1 MGKNL
6 VPLFGIRCDEKTMEK
21 MGHIAKQNTRSRN
34 EEIVHALKEYIKN
47 YEKTHGEIATDKSL
61 RGGGRRVRRVKKIT
75 FYSISLANFAA
86 PRPRATYVG
95 APAFPLW
102 LAWGQVPLSMEQAEG
117 DYSS

>member
-34 EEIVHALKEYIKN
+34 QEIVHALKEYIKN

-61 RGGGRRVRRVKKIT
+61 GGGQESK
-75 FYSISLANFAA
+75 
-86 PRPRATYVG
+86 
-95 APAFPLW
+95 
-102 LAWGQVPLSMEQAEG
+102 EG
-117 DYSS
+117 